1 MHQQYWQLMVYSR
14 CIQIIPIGSF
24 INIIL
29 WSCFCNL
36 VSFPKWIKFYHI
48 ICKLLKVFLSFFLL
62 PCKISLRLID
72 VYLIFRYL
80 QMRSP
85 KIRSRMLIP
94 TIQCIFLL
102 YACLCSAS
110 RITDN
115 RHHWW
120 DVLAGAKIG
129 ILFASL
135 VVNFQ
140 KNIILFRKWVQ
151 FIQSN
156 QFHLIYS
163 VSSCAKISKQKKHR
177 TSSQWFQTA
186 PQSTIDTQV
195 FVVFYPNEPKMS

>member
-29 WSCFCNL
+29 WGCFCNL

-48 ICKLLKVFLSFFLL
+48 ICKFLNVFLGLFWLS
-62 PCKISLRLID
+62 CKISLRLID

-102 YACLCSAS
+102 YACLCSVS

-151 FIQSN
+151 FIIINSN
-156 QFHLIYS
+156 
-163 VSSCAKISKQKKHR
+163 SSPIH
-177 TSSQWFQTA
+177 
-186 PQSTIDTQV
+186 PI
-195 FVVFYPNEPKMS
+195 

>member
-1 MHQQYWQLMVYSR
+1 
-14 CIQIIPIGSF
+14 
-24 INIIL
+24 
-29 WSCFCNL
+29 
-36 VSFPKWIKFYHI
+36 
-48 ICKLLKVFLSFFLL
+48 
-62 PCKISLRLID
+62 
-72 VYLIFRYL
+72 
-80 QMRSP
+80 MRSP

-94 TIQCIFLL
+94 TVQCIFLL
-102 YACLCSAS
+102 YACLCSVS

-156 QFHLIYS
+156 RFHLIYS
-163 VSSCAKISKQKKHR
+163 VSSCARISKQKKHQ

-186 PQSTIDTQV
+186 PQSTIGTQV
-195 FVVFYPNEPKMS
+195 FVVFYPNEPKMSWIWTMLWYPRNTPYSLSLVETVLVWYCGSMFHNLAHYLIE